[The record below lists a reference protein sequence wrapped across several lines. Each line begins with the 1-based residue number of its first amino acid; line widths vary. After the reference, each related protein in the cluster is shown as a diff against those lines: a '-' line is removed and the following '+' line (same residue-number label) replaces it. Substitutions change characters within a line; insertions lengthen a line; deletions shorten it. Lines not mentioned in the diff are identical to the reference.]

1 MNREAVSAILDGME
15 RTMESDTPAAAAL
28 SRTEALLFDAL
39 RSRPGAVW
47 SRRELLE
54 AMHGKTRG
62 NVQEHAVDAMVARIR
77 KELGAAGGCIETV
90 RGRGLRWNP
99 THLSV
104 DRKTRTA
111 FVGGLPVDLAL
122 SERAVLAALASRP
135 GRIFSPEKLAASLS
149 LSEPTIRSVVAS
161 LRRKLGKAGDFVE
174 TVHGRGYRFG
184 PKRRASRRRIAAAA
198 GGALLALAVAGLALV
213 AAGPCDGRRTE
224 TSLVPEE
231 AGTTVPLTEAE
242 AVEIAKRAT
251 AGLSYDRTAAPAVEF
266 GRSVCKVT
274 FWFPPDPGLPGKTFA
289 AATVWIDVETK
300 AVVQVEVVED

>member
-1 MNREAVSAILDGME
+1 
-15 RTMESDTPAAAAL
+15 MESDTPVAADL
-28 SRTEALLFDAL
+28 TRTEALLFDTL
-39 RSRPGAVW
+39 RSRPGVVW
-47 SRRELLE
+47 SRCELLE

-62 NVQEHAVDAMVARIR
+62 NVQEHAVDAMVARLR

-111 FVGGLPVDLAL
+111 FVGGFPVDLAL
-122 SERAVLAALASRP
+122 SERAVLAVLASRP

-161 LRRKLGKAGDFVE
+161 LRRKLGEAGSCVE

-184 PKRRASRRRIAAAA
+184 PKRRTSAWRIATAA
-198 GGALLALAVAGLALV
+198 GGALLALLAVVGLALV
-213 AAGPCDGRRTE
+213 AAGPCDGGRAE
-224 TSLVPEE
+224 SSLVPEE
-231 AGTTVPLTEAE
+231 TGTSGPLTEAE

-274 FWFPPDPGLPGKTFA
+274 FWFPPDPRLPGQTFA

>member
-1 MNREAVSAILDGME
+1 ME
-15 RTMESDTPAAAAL
+15 RTRESDTPAAADL
-28 SRTEALLFDAL
+28 TRTEALLFDAL

-54 AMHGKTRG
+54 AMHGKTLG
-62 NVQEHAVDAMVARIR
+62 GVQEHAVDTMVGRLR

-90 RGRGLRWNP
+90 RCRGLRWNP
-99 THLSV
+99 AHLAV
-104 DRKTRTA
+104 DRETRTA
-111 FVGGLPVDLAL
+111 FVGGFPVELAL

-184 PKRRASRRRIAAAA
+184 PKRRASRPRIAAA

-213 AAGPCDGRRTE
+213 LADGRGTARTE
-224 TSLVPEE
+224 ASLVPEE
-231 AGTTVPLTEAE
+231 TGTTVPLTEAE

-251 AGLSYDRTAAPAVEF
+251 AGLSYDRTAALAVEF
-266 GRSVCKVT
+266 GDSVCTVT
-274 FWFPPDPGLPGKTFA
+274 FRFPPDPGLPGKTFA

>member
-1 MNREAVSAILDGME
+1 
-15 RTMESDTPAAAAL
+15 MESDTPAAADL
-28 SRTEALLFDAL
+28 TRTEALLFDAL
-39 RSRPGAVW
+39 RSRPGVVW
-47 SRRELLE
+47 SRCELLE

-104 DRKTRTA
+104 DRKTRMA

-184 PKRRASRRRIAAAA
+184 PKRRASAWRIAAA

-213 AAGPCDGRRTE
+213 AAGPCDGGRTE
-224 TSLVPEE
+224 TSFVPEE

-251 AGLSYDRTAAPAVEF
+251 AGLSYDRNAAPAVEF

-274 FWFPPDPGLPGKTFA
+274 FWFPPDPGLPGKNFA
-289 AATVWIDVETK
+289 AATVWVDVETK

>member
-1 MNREAVSAILDGME
+1 
-15 RTMESDTPAAAAL
+15 MESDSPAAADL
-28 SRTEALLFDAL
+28 TRTEALLFDAL
-39 RSRPGAVW
+39 RSRPGVVW
-47 SRRELLE
+47 TRCELLE
-54 AMHGKTRG
+54 AMHGKTLG
-62 NVQEHAVDAMVARIR
+62 NVQKHAVDTMVARLR

-135 GRIFSPEKLAASLS
+135 GRIFTPEKLAASLS

-161 LRRKLGKAGDFVE
+161 LRRKLGAAGACVE
-174 TVHGRGYRFG
+174 TVHGRGYRFR
-184 PKRRASRRRIAAAA
+184 PKRPASAWRIATAA
-198 GGALLALAVAGLALV
+198 GGALLALLAVVGLALV
-213 AAGPCDGRRTE
+213 VGDGRGTARTE
-224 TSLVPEE
+224 ASLVPEE
-231 AGTTVPLTEAE
+231 TGTSVPLTEAE

-251 AGLSYDRTAAPAVEF
+251 AGLFYDRTAAPAVEF
-266 GRSVCKVT
+266 GDSVCKVT
-274 FWFPPDPGLPGKTFA
+274 FRFPPDPGLPGKNFA

>member
-1 MNREAVSAILDGME
+1 M
-15 RTMESDTPAAAAL
+15 PAAADL
-28 SRTEALLFDAL
+28 TRTEALLFDAL
-39 RSRPGAVW
+39 RSRPGVVW
-47 SRRELLE
+47 SRCELLE

-184 PKRRASRRRIAAAA
+184 PKRRASAWRIAAA
-198 GGALLALAVAGLALV
+198 GGALLALAVVGLALV
-213 AAGPCDGRRTE
+213 VAGPCDGGRTE

>member
-1 MNREAVSAILDGME
+1 
-15 RTMESDTPAAAAL
+15 MESDTPAAADL
-28 SRTEALLFDAL
+28 TRTEALLFDAL
-39 RSRPGAVW
+39 RSRPGDVW
-47 SRRELLE
+47 TRRELLE

-62 NVQEHAVDAMVARIR
+62 NVQEHAVDAMVARLR
-77 KELGAAGGCIETV
+77 KSLGAASGCIETV

-99 THLSV
+99 AHLAV
-104 DRKTRTA
+104 DRETRTA
-111 FVGGLPVDLAL
+111 FVGGLPVDLTL

-161 LRRKLGKAGDFVE
+161 LRRKLGAAESCVE

-184 PKRRASRRRIAAAA
+184 PKRRASAWRIATAA
-198 GGALLALAVAGLALV
+198 GGAMLALLAVAGLALV
-213 AAGPCDGRRTE
+213 LADGRGTARTE
-224 TSLVPEE
+224 AALVPEE

-242 AVEIAKRAT
+242 AVEIAKRET
-251 AGLSYDRTAAPAVEF
+251 ADLFYDRNAAPAVEF
-266 GRSVCKVT
+266 GSSVCKVT
-274 FWFPPDPGLPGKTFA
+274 FWFPPDPRLPGKTFA

>member
-1 MNREAVSAILDGME
+1 ME
-15 RTMESDTPAAAAL
+15 RTLESDTPAAADL
-28 SRTEALLFDAL
+28 TRTEALLFDAL
-39 RSRPGAVW
+39 RSRPGVVW
-47 SRRELLE
+47 SRCELLE

-62 NVQEHAVDAMVARIR
+62 NVQEHAVDAMVARLR

-111 FVGGLPVDLAL
+111 FVGGFPVDLAL

-161 LRRKLGKAGDFVE
+161 LRHKLGPAGACVE
-174 TVHGRGYRFG
+174 TVHGRGYRFR
-184 PKRRASRRRIAAAA
+184 PKRRASRPRIAAAA

-213 AAGPCDGRRTE
+213 LADGRGTARTE
-224 TSLVPEE
+224 ASLVPEA
-231 AGTTVPLTEAE
+231 AGTTLPPTEAE
-242 AVEIAKRAT
+242 AVEIAKRET
-251 AGLSYDRTAAPAVEF
+251 ADLFYDRNAAPAVEF
-266 GRSVCKVT
+266 GSSVCKVT

-289 AATVWIDVETK
+289 AATVWIDVEK
-300 AVVQVEVVED
+300 KSVIQVEVVED

>member
-1 MNREAVSAILDGME
+1 ME
-15 RTMESDTPAAAAL
+15 RTLESDTPAAADL
-28 SRTEALLFDAL
+28 TRTEALLFDAL
-39 RSRPGAVW
+39 RSRPGVVW
-47 SRRELLE
+47 SRCELLE

-62 NVQEHAVDAMVARIR
+62 NVQEHAVDAMVARLR

-90 RGRGLRWNP
+90 RCRGLRWNP
-99 THLSV
+99 AHLAV
-104 DRKTRTA
+104 DRETRTA

-161 LRRKLGKAGDFVE
+161 LRRKLGKAGDCVE

-184 PKRRASRRRIAAAA
+184 PKRRASRPRIAAAA
-198 GGALLALAVAGLALV
+198 GGALLALLAVVGLALV
-213 AAGPCDGRRTE
+213 AAGPCDGGRTE

-231 AGTTVPLTEAE
+231 TGTSVPLTEAE
-242 AVEIAKRAT
+242 AVEIAKRET
-251 AGLSYDRTAAPAVEF
+251 ADLSYDRNAAPAVEF

>member
-1 MNREAVSAILDGME
+1 ME
-15 RTMESDTPAAAAL
+15 RTLESDTPAAADL
-28 SRTEALLFDAL
+28 TRTEALLFDAL
-39 RSRPGAVW
+39 RSRPGVVW
-47 SRRELLE
+47 SRCELLE

-62 NVQEHAVDAMVARIR
+62 NVQEHAVDAMVARLR

-111 FVGGLPVDLAL
+111 FVGGFPVDLAL

-161 LRRKLGKAGDFVE
+161 LRHKLGPAGACVE
-174 TVHGRGYRFG
+174 TVHGRGYRFR
-184 PKRRASRRRIAAAA
+184 PKRRASRPRIAAAA

-213 AAGPCDGRRTE
+213 LADGRGTARTE
-224 TSLVPEE
+224 AALVPEE

-242 AVEIAKRAT
+242 AVEIAKRET
-251 AGLSYDRTAAPAVEF
+251 ADLFYDRNAAPAVEF
-266 GRSVCKVT
+266 GSSVCKVT

-289 AATVWIDVETK
+289 AATVWIDVEK
-300 AVVQVEVVED
+300 KSVIQVEVVED

>member
-1 MNREAVSAILDGME
+1 
-15 RTMESDTPAAAAL
+15 MESDMPAAADL
-28 SRTEALLFDAL
+28 TRTEALLFDAL
-39 RSRPGAVW
+39 RSRPGVVW
-47 SRRELLE
+47 SRCELLE

-184 PKRRASRRRIAAAA
+184 PKRRASAWRIAAA

-213 AAGPCDGRRTE
+213 VAGPCDVGRTE

-231 AGTTVPLTEAE
+231 TGTSVPLTEAE

-251 AGLSYDRTAAPAVEF
+251 AGLSYDRTAAPAVEI
-266 GRSVCKVT
+266 GRSVCTVT
-274 FWFPPDPGLPGKTFA
+274 FWFPPDPGLPGKNFA
-289 AATVWIDVETK
+289 AATVWIDIETK

>member
-1 MNREAVSAILDGME
+1 
-15 RTMESDTPAAAAL
+15 MESDTPAAADL
-28 SRTEALLFDAL
+28 TRTEALLFDAL
-39 RSRPGAVW
+39 RSRPGVVW
-47 SRRELLE
+47 SRCELLE

-62 NVQEHAVDAMVARIR
+62 NVQEHAVDAMVARLR
-77 KELGAAGGCIETV
+77 KELGTAGGCIETV

-184 PKRRASRRRIAAAA
+184 PKRRASAWRIAAA

-213 AAGPCDGRRTE
+213 VAGPCDGRRTE
-224 TSLVPEE
+224 ASLVPEE
-231 AGTTVPLTEAE
+231 TGTSVPLTEAE
-242 AVEIAKRAT
+242 AVEIAKRET
-251 AGLSYDRTAAPAVEF
+251 DDLFYDRNAAPAVEF

-274 FWFPPDPGLPGKTFA
+274 FRFPPDPGLPGRTFA

>member
-15 RTMESDTPAAAAL
+15 RTMESDTPAAADL
-28 SRTEALLFDAL
+28 TRTEALLFDAL
-39 RSRPGAVW
+39 RSRPGVVW
-47 SRRELLE
+47 SRCELLE

-62 NVQEHAVDAMVARIR
+62 NVQEHAVDAMVARLR

-161 LRRKLGKAGDFVE
+161 LRRKLGAAGACVE
-174 TVHGRGYRFG
+174 TVHGRGYRFRT
-184 PKRRASRRRIAAAA
+184 RRTASAWRIAAV

-213 AAGPCDGRRTE
+213 VGDGRGTARTE
-224 TSLVPEE
+224 ASLGLVPDGSTPAER
-231 AGTTVPLTEAE
+231 AANPLWATNGTN
-242 AVEIAKRAT
+242 
-251 AGLSYDRTAAPAVEF
+251 AANVTISPVAPIPTNPA
-266 GRSVCKVT
+266 
-274 FWFPPDPGLPGKTFA
+274 LP
-289 AATVWIDVETK
+289 
-300 AVVQVEVVED
+300 